1 MKRLFSLIILI
12 VAMVGII
19 SLTIFALTHKEV
31 KSPIKERNNTKIENV
46 TSNLSDNNL
55 SEIYNIYFK
64 NERHKLKIQ
73 YLVNL
78 EETATINLTIYF
90 DGASIFENT
99 IINNIEAKDVEEALN
114 DPEFLN
120 IKLDLKNIILIEKD
134 NYDYFIL
141 DINMSKDSLKEF
153 YYIYN
158 SNGEK
163 LLKDGLLVRDTS
175 KVYIYDNI
183 EDNNIFYNTEYE
195 QLSTILDNDIYS
207 LQENKEKDKI
217 TLTEYKYIFKKNKL
231 KKEKLTTYD
240 NIEVKNSEKE

>member
-1 MKRLFSLIILI
+1 
-12 VAMVGII
+12 MVGII

-114 DPEFLN
+114 NPEFLN

-175 KVYIYDNI
+175 KVYIYDNL

-231 KKEKLTTYD
+231 KKEKITTYD

>member
-114 DPEFLN
+114 NPEFLN

-175 KVYIYDNI
+175 KVYIYDNL

-231 KKEKLTTYD
+231 KKEKITTYD

>member
-99 IINNIEAKDVEEALN
+99 IIKG
-114 DPEFLN
+114 
-120 IKLDLKNIILIEKD
+120 LK
-134 NYDYFIL
+134 
-141 DINMSKDSLKEF
+141 
-153 YYIYN
+153 
-158 SNGEK
+158 
-163 LLKDGLLVRDTS
+163 V
-175 KVYIYDNI
+175 
-183 EDNNIFYNTEYE
+183 
-195 QLSTILDNDIYS
+195 
-207 LQENKEKDKI
+207 
-217 TLTEYKYIFKKNKL
+217 
-231 KKEKLTTYD
+231 
-240 NIEVKNSEKE
+240 

>member
-231 KKEKLTTYD
+231 KKEKITTYD

>member
-114 DPEFLN
+114 NPEFLN

-175 KVYIYDNI
+175 KVYIYDNL

-207 LQENKEKDKI
+207 LKENKEKDKI

-231 KKEKLTTYD
+231 KKEKITTYD